1 MRLAL
6 ITIAFLLHS
15 QISAAATTAQMA
27 SGTPAKT
34 VKTVKTVKSA
44 HQGGITS
51 THMKMQPGQEAVRVN
66 AVHRVGQAGRQTGQH
81 TPVVK
86 AADEPEDLSY
96 GTLLATLVLMAAIA
110 VRRLKAGRA

>member
-15 QISAAATTAQMA
+15 QFSVAATTTRIA
-27 SGTPAKT
+27 SETPEKA
-34 VKTVKTVKSA
+34 VKPLTSA
-44 HQGGITS
+44 HQAGIRA
-51 THMKMQPGQEAVRVN
+51 THMKLQPGQETARIN
-66 AVHRVGQAGRQTGQH
+66 AVHGAGQAGRQVGQH

-86 AADEPEDLSY
+86 AADETEDLSY
-96 GTLLATLVLMAAIA
+96 GTLFATLVLMAAIA

>member
-15 QISAAATTAQMA
+15 QISAAATTTPIA
-27 SGTPAKT
+27 SETPA
-34 VKTVKTVKSA
+34 KTVKTVKSA
-44 HQGGITS
+44 HQAGITS
-51 THMKMQPGQEAVRVN
+51 THMKLQPGQEAVRVN
-66 AVHRVGQAGRQTGQH
+66 AVHGAAQIGRQTGQ
-81 TPVVK
+81 PSPAVK
-86 AADEPEDLSY
+86 AADEADDLSY